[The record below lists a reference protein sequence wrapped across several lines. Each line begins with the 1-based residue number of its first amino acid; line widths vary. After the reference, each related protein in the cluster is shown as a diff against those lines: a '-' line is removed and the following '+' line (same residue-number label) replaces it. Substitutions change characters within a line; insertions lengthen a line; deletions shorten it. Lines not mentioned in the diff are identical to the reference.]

1 MNEDELFIDPLF
13 IIEWNEAGLQQ
24 RGIQKATIINAIRGF
39 QGCQPFPQNA
49 QPRSDS
55 IFYIVDTRNIEAQQ
69 IVQNIV
75 DTLQRTY
82 AQREVPTLERVMGIP
97 KENAGR
103 KVFPNRSYGSS
114 RRIGQKIFD
123 GDVIRIWNSISHKLN

>member
-1 MNEDELFIDPLF
+1 MPTNLENFTRRTQE
-13 IIEWNEAGLQQ
+13 IIHEWANIWNEAGLQQ

-82 AQREVPTLERVMGIP
+82 AQREVPTLERVYVWLL
-97 KENAGR
+97 KENYLE
-103 KVFPNRSYGSS
+103 SY
-114 RRIGQKIFD
+114 
-123 GDVIRIWNSISHKLN
+123 